1 MLNTKV
7 TPKEAE
13 AERRTAANALGQSY
27 CMLTTRAGIE
37 VNQEIRNSE
46 YCRFI
51 SPCAQIHDAQ
61 YFLLKDDIDIFIWLH
76 EKLLHAVEW
85 QEDPAIAHP
94 LVHLGGEL
102 SLFWPSWANEI
113 SIPNHSSKEETMD
126 IIKQSVEEYRKSH

>member
-1 MLNTKV
+1 MEKV
-7 TPKEAE
+7 YKSPYK
-13 AERRTAANALGQSY
+13 RYIWPANS
-27 CMLTTRAGIE
+27 
-37 VNQEIRNSE
+37 
-46 YCRFI
+46 
-51 SPCAQIHDAQ
+51 IHDAL
-61 YFLLKDDIDIFIWLH
+61 YFIIPDDITILLWLN
-76 EKLLHAVEW
+76 EVLVKEFEW